1 MEENKKWLCA
11 FLLFFMSSGLIS
23 TGVRFRFFWGIYLG
37 AGVLQRALE
46 MSASHAERTHLCILT
61 TGMYSL
67 CTAVVLT
74 PASTLPFPNYTI
86 QQKQQC
92 VWSPCWPIH
101 LQTHTN
107 HAHSQLPPPDPN
119 MHVPHP
125 NHRHFPN
132 RCLRCTLE
140 DLHCL
145 HLTLQLLI
153 TVMMGCYTCR
163 RPDRTSIRGGRQGR
177 IFSVM
182 GNFKDLDHIHMRG
195 NRALTGCQRFISL
208 SLLFL
213 IGPIDCLTAL
223 PCTYSRLDPTSHS
236 LYIYLS
242 LPVFQFCSVA
252 ERCVSSAE
260 LECWQRGF
268 RYIKITAKTKK
279 WLRYNAIIYAAF
291 VSLCSSPARSLSA
304 EINSRVSCRGYV
316 IQ

>member
-1 MEENKKWLCA
+1 
-11 FLLFFMSSGLIS
+11 
-23 TGVRFRFFWGIYLG
+23 
-37 AGVLQRALE
+37 
-46 MSASHAERTHLCILT
+46 
-61 TGMYSL
+61 
-67 CTAVVLT
+67 
-74 PASTLPFPNYTI
+74 
-86 QQKQQC
+86 
-92 VWSPCWPIH
+92 
-101 LQTHTN
+101 
-107 HAHSQLPPPDPN
+107 

-140 DLHCL
+140 DLHRP

-163 RPDRTSIRGGRQGR
+163 RPDRTLIRGGRQGR

-182 GNFKDLDHIHMRG
+182 GNFKDLEHIHMRG

-213 IGPIDCLTAL
+213 MGPIDCLTAL

-252 ERCVSSAE
+252 ERCISSAE
-260 LECWQRGF
+260 LRVLTTRFPIHKDHSKNKEM
-268 RYIKITAKTKK
+268 IKVQCNHLCCLFFSLLIT
-279 WLRYNAIIYAAF
+279 
-291 VSLCSSPARSLSA
+291 CSLSLSRDKQPCILSWLCDSVA
-304 EINSRVSCRGYV
+304 RRVSEW
-316 IQ
+316 